1 MISDVTHP
9 ESPKMMT
16 FKSTFFLEVIL
27 PQLEEDKEKMF
38 RQGCIS
44 DPQRPTLFTQYI
56 NKYINLCVKLLHVCV
71 CR

>member
-27 PQLEEDKEKMF
+27 AQLEKDKEKLF

-44 DPQRPTLFTQYI
+44 DPPCPTLS
-56 NKYINLCVKLLHVCV
+56 
-71 CR
+71 R

>member
-16 FKSTFFLEVIL
+16 FKSTFFLEAIL
-27 PQLEEDKEKMF
+27 SQLEEDKEKMTD
-38 RQGCIS
+38 QTAACM
-44 DPQRPTLFTQYI
+44 
-56 NKYINLCVKLLHVCV
+56 

>member
-1 MISDVTHP
+1 MTSLCHSFWLYWYQAAEGEMISDVTHP

-27 PQLEEDKEKMF
+27 AQLEKDKEKLF

-44 DPQRPTLFTQYI
+44 DPPCPTLS
-56 NKYINLCVKLLHVCV
+56 
-71 CR
+71 R